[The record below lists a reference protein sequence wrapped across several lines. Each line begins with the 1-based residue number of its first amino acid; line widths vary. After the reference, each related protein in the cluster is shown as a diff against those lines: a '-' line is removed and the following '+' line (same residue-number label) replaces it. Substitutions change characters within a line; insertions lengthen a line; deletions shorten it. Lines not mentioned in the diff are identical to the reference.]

1 MDQIKSTRG
10 AYMEQKIKQNLR
22 IGENIRVTVV
32 ETSKDRVKIGIEAP
46 SDVRII
52 RNELFDTERFNI
64 QAAVHKPAADL
75 LSIIKE
81 QQSNN

>member
-1 MDQIKSTRG
+1 MLVITRKNG
-10 AYMEQKIKQNLR
+10 EGLR

>member
-1 MDQIKSTRG
+1 MLVITR
-10 AYMEQKIKQNLR
+10 KIGEELR

-32 ETSKDRVKIGIEAP
+32 ETAKDRVKIGIDAP

-52 RNELFDTERFNI
+52 RSELFDTEKFNI

-75 LSIIKE
+75 ISMIKN
-81 QQSNN
+81 QQNSNN